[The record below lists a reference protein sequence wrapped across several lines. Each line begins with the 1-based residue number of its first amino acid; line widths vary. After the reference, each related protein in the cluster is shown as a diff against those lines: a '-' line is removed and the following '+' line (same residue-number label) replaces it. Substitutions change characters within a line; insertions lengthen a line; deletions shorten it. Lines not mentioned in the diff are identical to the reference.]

1 MRNVGENFNFGALFT
16 SLGQGTQGFPNRR
29 WAGTK
34 SRRNATRM
42 GIVLAAGAINALED
56 RE

>member
-34 SRRNATRM
+34 FRRNATRM